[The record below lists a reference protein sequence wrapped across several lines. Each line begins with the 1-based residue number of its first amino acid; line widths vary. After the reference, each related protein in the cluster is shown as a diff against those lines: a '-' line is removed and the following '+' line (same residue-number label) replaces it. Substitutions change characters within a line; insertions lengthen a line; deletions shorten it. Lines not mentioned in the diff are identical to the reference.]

1 MQHMIENELAKQLL
15 TQKRDAGTIQRW
27 TRAIY
32 HRLLDE
38 SPYLDGGNFRR
49 LHTDDL
55 RRMFDLYDEFF
66 FAGACRKVLGEMPLT
81 FRISQRMTLAAGKT
95 MRHEHCTSQGL
106 AFYRE
111 FEIAVSSSLLMQTF
125 CGEEREATVSGLV
138 CRDRL
143 QALQR
148 VMEHE
153 IVHLL
158 EMLLWHNS
166 NCGSERFQAIAERF
180 FLHTHHTH
188 ALITTRE
195 RAWREFG
202 IRAGDWVTFSHRGAR
217 FTGRVN
223 RITRRATVLVRDP
236 RGVRY
241 SDGNHYRKFYVPLTL
256 LERTEA
262 PPELSKPAAEG
273 A

>member
-1 MQHMIENELAKQLL
+1 MIENELAEQLL
-15 TQKRDAGTIQRW
+15 TQRLDPGTIQMG

-32 HRLLDE
+32 QRLLEE
-38 SPYLDGGNFRR
+38 SAYLDGGNFRR
-49 LHTDDL
+49 LHANDL
-55 RRMFDLYDEFF
+55 RRMFDLYDDLF
-66 FAGACRKVLGEMPLT
+66 FAGACRKMLGEMPLT
-81 FRISQRMTLAAGKT
+81 FRISPRMTLAAGKT
-95 MRHEHCTSQGL
+95 MRHEHFTPQGL
-106 AFYRE
+106 PFYCE
-111 FEIAVSSSLLMQTF
+111 YEIVVSSPLLMQTF

-143 QALQR
+143 EALQR

-153 IVHLL
+153 MVHLL

-166 NCGSERFQAIAERF
+166 NCGAARFQGIAERF

-188 ALITTRE
+188 ALITSRE

-202 IRAGDWVTFSHRGAR
+202 IRAGDWVSFTHRGAR

-236 RGVRY
+236 EGVRY

-256 LERTEA
+256 LQRTEPPAERT
-262 PPELSKPAAEG
+262 KPAAEG
-273 A
+273 V